1 MNIKPLPAE
10 YGPWNPGLESEV
22 PREYLPLSTIFRS
35 ENVSTSIAK
44 AHELSDYCGL
54 PVDEL
59 VAFRADRLIVHELLI
74 HVTTSVA
81 VPDSRDYEDLG
92 RNFREIASTILNR
105 YIAPHQAELTQV
117 FEQLRNAASAMI
129 ERELAKAFAEPK
141 PAVEADAG
149 SGWRRLFALS
159 KPKRPPPFPMETAAE
174 RDQRII
180 SEWQKKSET
189 ADNRLD
195 EACFDALNRIATAV
209 MARHSRL
216 FGDNAL
222 LTELAVPLVCND
234 YGSEVIGNAIA
245 PFFHEAVLR

>member
-1 MNIKPLPAE
+1 MTIEQQPAE
-10 YGPWNPGLESEV
+10 YGAWNPGLESEL

-35 ENVSTSIAK
+35 ENVSTGIAK

-54 PVDEL
+54 PMDEL

-81 VPDSRDYEDLG
+81 VPDGRDYEDLG
-92 RNFREIASTILNR
+92 RNFREISSTILNR

-141 PAVEADAG
+141 PAVESDG
-149 SGWRRLFALS
+149 RRRWRRLFAVS
-159 KPKRPPPFPMETAAE
+159 KPKERPLFPMETAAE
-174 RDQRII
+174 RDRRIV
-180 SEWQKKSET
+180 SEWRKKSGT

-209 MARHSRL
+209 MSRRGRL
-216 FGDNAL
+216 FG
-222 LTELAVPLVCND
+222 
-234 YGSEVIGNAIA
+234 
-245 PFFHEAVLR
+245 